1 MESLSRQ
8 IEFPPNIRPLAIQP
22 VGVPVPGTIPRSL
35 VRRGELIHLVWRGDD
50 GKLTFGKKFTK
61 TSIYAFLFTDLLVL
75 TKKRHDDTYTVF
87 DYCAR
92 SLLTVSSG
100 DVIPQLPTKEIT
112 MAGKFFRSFL
122 LNIWLI
128 GSSIYTGKHLI
139 LMTLIENHD
148 GKMIEMVR

>member
-1 MESLSRQ
+1 MEFLSRQ

-22 VGVPVPGTIPRSL
+22 VGVPAPGTIPRSL

-75 TKKRHDDTYTVF
+75 TKKRHDDAYTVF
-87 DYCAR
+87 DYCSR
-92 SLLTVSSG
+92 SLLTVTSG

-112 MAGKFFRSFL
+112 MAGKLKGQVKEKTQRMFDRSFFFISRQT
-122 LNIWLI
+122 LNSDDI
-128 GSSIYTGKHLI
+128 
-139 LMTLIENHD
+139 D
-148 GKMIEMVR
+148 